1 MNGDKNSNN
10 FASNQGITPST
21 PGNGGLTG
29 YGSNYD
35 QPIFPSVSSAFKR
48 RRGRP
53 RKEEQLQREELTER
67 LIHFLES
74 HYENYR
80 NCSRLEFYNA
90 AAEYLGDVEPG
101 EVRIIFDKLI
111 DAYVESRRRRIHPGR
126 DRHVT
131 NWFGRLDNLLHSAIG
146 NNQNGNP
153 SDANTEDGDRSGKK
167 RVSTVLEAFIGRGGG
182 AAGDEELDNIY
193 QDDFNNNNNAY
204 EENES
209 NLAVHKAILRTHLAN
224 LQAQQQVLEIQR
236 QQLDLLQEMFASFR
250 ALNSQKLSEL
260 NIQDLKLEL
269 GLTGQNNN

>member
-1 MNGDKNSNN
+1 MTADKNSNN
-10 FASNQGITPST
+10 TINTTNIAPNT

-126 DRHVT
+126 DRHIT
-131 NWFGRLDNLLHSAIG
+131 QWFGRLDSLLHSAVG
-146 NNQNGNP
+146 NNSNGN
-153 SDANTEDGDRSGKK
+153 SSNNNAEEVERAGRK
-167 RVSTVLEAFIGRGGG
+167 RVSTVLEAFIGRGAG
-182 AAGDEELDNIY
+182 AAGEEDLENIY
-193 QDDFNNNNNAY
+193 DDDFNNNAF
-204 EENES
+204 EESES
-209 NLAVHKAILRTHLAN
+209 HLAVHKAILRTHLAN
-224 LQAQQQVLEIQR
+224 LQTQQQVLEIQR
-236 QQLDLLQEMFASFR
+236 QQFDLLQEMFASFR

-260 NIQDLKLEL
+260 NLLDLKLEL